1 MVEEQQ
7 KRVEEHTSKI
17 VEEIDKSMR
26 KMKVL
31 WIFNI
36 FRLYR
41 ETRAF
46 GRFYC

>member
-7 KRVEEHTSKI
+7 KRIEEHTSKI

-31 WIFNI
+31 
-36 FRLYR
+36 
-41 ETRAF
+41 
-46 GRFYC
+46 

>member
-7 KRVEEHTSKI
+7 KRVDEYTRRI

-31 WIFNI
+31 
-36 FRLYR
+36 
-41 ETRAF
+41 
-46 GRFYC
+46 

>member
-7 KRVEEHTSKI
+7 KRVDEYTRKI

-31 WIFNI
+31 
-36 FRLYR
+36 
-41 ETRAF
+41 
-46 GRFYC
+46 